1 MAELGN
7 GLNHVTAIRQEL
19 EVLVIIANRWV
30 TEFLV
35 VQLRRA
41 SPRDFKVRFGE
52 INVHSGDTAKIRTS
66 AIPRKRIQRQSEWQR
81 KVANQIAWRIYDRV
95 RLLFHALFN
104 RLARPVRHPL
114 SDTEN
119 H

>member
-41 SPRDFKVRFGE
+41 GSGDFKVRFGE
-52 INVHSGDTAKIRTS
+52 VNFHPGDTAKIRTS
-66 AIPRKRIQRQSEWQR
+66 VLPSQTDPATKRMATPDSES
-81 KVANQIAWRIYDRV
+81 DR
-95 RLLFHALFN
+95 
-104 RLARPVRHPL
+104 
-114 SDTEN
+114 
-119 H
+119 